1 MASASPGV
9 DDGSAAAPPATK
21 RSTGP
26 RPRLVAEESG
36 LEFLLPAEGS
46 ALLEAPDSLMKDWD
60 VIGRVMTVYQDR
72 DQRPPEP
79 ALGPGRSAILSN
91 V

>member
-1 MASASPGV
+1 MLRA
-9 DDGSAAAPPATK
+9 
-21 RSTGP
+21 
-26 RPRLVAEESG
+26 
-36 LEFLLPAEGS
+36 FLRMFN
-46 ALLEAPDSLMKDWD
+46 LLEAPDSLMKDWD

-79 ALGPGRSAILSN
+79 ALGPARSAILSN